1 MGKYTSEGDWMDV
14 QVQVAGQI
22 MSKPTSNGGTKFDIP
37 LSNGLRASTFDA
49 ALATKVSQFGQ
60 QTFTARIEQRPN
72 PRGGSPYTNITAAAG
87 PDETLTPEIPQA
99 GTPIVGAQNL
109 QTGQSLTP
117 AIVPTGIV
125 PQGNTNANG
134 SKKFTE
140 ADTIRITKLSALS
153 TATQLVSSLYH
164 GAGPEVLE
172 EAVKAVEN
180 LAKHIYTKSRDHE
193 PGAVPQQAAVTEPV
207 VEQSPQAVAS
217 FVAENAGSPVVQ
229 VGAEGVQPAAEPTTL
244 PWS

>member
-1 MGKYTSEGDWMDV
+1 MDV

-22 MSKPTSNGGTKFDIP
+22 TSKPTNNGGTKFDIP

-60 QTFTARIEQRPN
+60 QTFTARIEQKPN
-72 PRGGSPYTNITAAAG
+72 PRGGNPYTNITAAAG
-87 PDETLTPEIPQA
+87 PGESLTPEIPSA
-99 GTPIVGAQNL
+99 GTPIGTSGASFGG
-109 QTGQSLTP
+109 TSTP
-117 AIVPTGIV
+117 IVMQAAG
-125 PQGNTNANG
+125 TNGNG

-140 ADTIRITKLSALS
+140 ADTIRITKLSAIS

-172 EAVKAVEN
+172 EAVQAVEK
-180 LAKHIYTKSRDHE
+180 LAKHIYAQSRSHE
-193 PGAVPQQAAVTEPV
+193 PGAHQDQAEVAKT
-207 VEQSPQAVAS
+207 VEQTPQAVAT
-217 FVAENAGSPVVQ
+217 FVAENAGQPVVQ
-229 VGAEGVQPAAEPTTL
+229 VGAEGVQPATEPADL

>member
-1 MGKYTSEGDWMDV
+1 MDV
-14 QVQVAGQI
+14 QVQVAGQ
-22 MSKPTSNGGTKFDIP
+22 MTSKPTSNGGTKFDIP

-87 PDETLTPEIPQA
+87 PGETLTPEIPQA
-99 GTPIVGAQNL
+99 GTPIGVQSTLVAPQGLGA
-109 QTGQSLTP
+109 T
-117 AIVPTGIV
+117 AIVAA

-193 PGAVPQQAAVTEPV
+193 PGAVPQQTAVTEPV
-207 VEQSPQAVAS
+207 VEQTPQAVAS
-217 FVAENAGSPVVQ
+217 FVAEQAGQPVVQ
-229 VGAEGVQPAAEPTTL
+229 VGAEGVQPAAESATL

>member
-1 MGKYTSEGDWMDV
+1 LG
-14 QVQVAGQI
+14 
-22 MSKPTSNGGTKFDIP
+22 
-37 LSNGLRASTFDA
+37 
-49 ALATKVSQFGQ
+49 AT
-60 QTFTARIEQRPN
+60 A
-72 PRGGSPYTNITAAAG
+72 
-87 PDETLTPEIPQA
+87 
-99 GTPIVGAQNL
+99 
-109 QTGQSLTP
+109 
-117 AIVPTGIV
+117 IV

-193 PGAVPQQAAVTEPV
+193 PGAVPQTVLQSTPGAAEAVGDAPV
-207 VEQSPQAVAS
+207 ATPQAVAS
-217 FVAENAGSPVVQ
+217 FVAEQAGQPVVQ
-229 VGAEGVQPAAEPTTL
+229 VGAEGVLPAIESATL

>member
-1 MGKYTSEGDWMDV
+1 MDV

-60 QTFTARIEQRPN
+60 QTFTARIEQKPN

-87 PDETLTPEIPQA
+87 PGETLTPEIPQA
-99 GTPIVGAQNL
+99 GTPIGVQSTLVAPQGFGAAT
-109 QTGQSLTP
+109 QTATQ
-117 AIVPTGIV
+117 IVPASSVNG
-125 PQGNTNANG
+125 NG

-180 LAKHIYTKSRDHE
+180 LARHIYTKSRDHE

-207 VEQSPQAVAS
+207 VEQTPQAVAS
-217 FVAENAGSPVVQ
+217 FVAENAGQPVVQ
-229 VGAEGVQPAAEPTTL
+229 VGAEGVLPAIESATL

>member
-1 MGKYTSEGDWMDV
+1 MDV

-60 QTFTARIEQRPN
+60 QTFTARIEQKPN

-87 PDETLTPEIPQA
+87 PGETLTPEIPQA
-99 GTPIVGAQNL
+99 GTPIGVVSP
-109 QTGQSLTP
+109 QSLGAT
-117 AIVPTGIV
+117 AIVPA

-193 PGAVPQQAAVTEPV
+193 PGAVPQQAAVTEPA
-207 VEQSPQAVAS
+207 VEQTPQAVAS

-229 VGAEGVQPAAEPTTL
+229 VGAEGVLPAIESATL

>member
-1 MGKYTSEGDWMDV
+1 MDV

-87 PDETLTPEIPQA
+87 PGETLPPEIPQA
-99 GTPIVGAQNL
+99 GTPIG
-109 QTGQSLTP
+109 QTFAPAGGGSASPT
-117 AIVPTGIV
+117 AIVPASSVNG
-125 PQGNTNANG
+125 NG

-193 PGAVPQQAAVTEPV
+193 PGAVPQQGAVTEPV
-207 VEQSPQAVAS
+207 VEQTPQAVAS

-229 VGAEGVQPAAEPTTL
+229 VGAEGVLPAIESATL

>member
-1 MGKYTSEGDWMDV
+1 MDI
-14 QVQVAGQI
+14 QVQVAGQ
-22 MSKPTSNGGTKFDIP
+22 MTSKPTSNGGIKFDIP
-37 LSNGLRASTFDA
+37 LSNGTKPSTFDA

-60 QTFTARIEQRPN
+60 QTFTARLGQRGKYLN
-72 PRGGSPYTNITAAAG
+72 LIAAAG
-87 PDETLTPEIPQA
+87 PGETLPPEIPQA
-99 GTPIVGAQNL
+99 GAPIVGAQNL

>member
-1 MGKYTSEGDWMDV
+1 MDV
-14 QVQVAGQI
+14 QVQVAGQ
-22 MSKPTSNGGTKFDIP
+22 MTSKPTSNGGIKFDIP
-37 LSNGLRASTFDA
+37 LSNGTKPSTFDA

-60 QTFTARIEQRPN
+60 QTFTARLEQKGKYLN
-72 PRGGSPYTNITAAAG
+72 LIAAAG
-87 PDETLTPEIPQA
+87 PGETLPPEIPQA
-99 GTPIVGAQNL
+99 GTPIG
-109 QTGQSLTP
+109 QTFAPAGGGSASPT
-117 AIVPTGIV
+117 AIVPASSVNG
-125 PQGNTNANG
+125 NG

-193 PGAVPQQAAVTEPV
+193 PGAVPQQGAVTEPV
-207 VEQSPQAVAS
+207 VEQTPQAVAS
-217 FVAENAGSPVVQ
+217 FVAEQAGQPVVQ
-229 VGAEGVQPAAEPTTL
+229 VGAEGVQPATEPATL
-244 PWS
+244 PWN

>member
-1 MGKYTSEGDWMDV
+1 MDV

-22 MSKPTSNGGTKFDIP
+22 TSKPTSTGGTKFDIP
-37 LSNGLRASTFDA
+37 LSNGTKPSTFDA
-49 ALATKVSQFGQ
+49 ALATKVSQFGG
-60 QTFTARIEQRPN
+60 QTFTARLEQK
-72 PRGGSPYTNITAAAG
+72 GKYTNLIAVAG
-87 PDETLTPEIPQA
+87 PGESLAPEIAPA
-99 GTPIVGAQNL
+99 GTPIGLTAPATFGA
-109 QTGQSLTP
+109 
-117 AIVPTGIV
+117 PTAIV

-172 EAVKAVEN
+172 EAVQAVEK
-180 LAKHIYTKSRDHE
+180 LAKHLYSKSRDHE
-193 PGAVPQQAAVTEPV
+193 AGVQTATVAEATPV
-207 VEQSPQAVAS
+207 VAAEPQAVAA
-217 FVAENAGSPVVQ
+217 FVAEQAGQPVVQ
-229 VGAEGVQPAAEPTTL
+229 VGAEGVQPAAEPATL